1 MSDYPGEF
9 EQLVLFALIRLGK
22 DAYGVTIRQEVESR
36 TKRNVSAG
44 AVYTALERMEEKGF
58 VTSRFG
64 EPTRMRGGKR
74 KKFYK
79 LEPRGAKALSRA
91 YAAVQAMAGGIRS
104 FNRQKFES

>member
-22 DAYGVTIRQEVESR
+22 NAYGVTIRQEIENR
-36 TKRNVSAG
+36 ARRHVSAG

-58 VTSRFG
+58 VTSWLG

-79 LEPRGAKALSRA
+79 LEPHGARALSRA
-91 YAAVQAMAGGIRS
+91 YAAVQAMADGI
-104 FNRQKFES
+104 ESLRVRKLDG